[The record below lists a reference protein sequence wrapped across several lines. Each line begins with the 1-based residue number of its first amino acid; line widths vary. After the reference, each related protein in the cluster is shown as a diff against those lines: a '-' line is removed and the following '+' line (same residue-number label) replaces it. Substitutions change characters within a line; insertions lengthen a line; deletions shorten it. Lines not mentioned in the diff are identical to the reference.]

1 MKNHE
6 QILIIF
12 FYNFNHEFVSMHF
25 FHVSIKNAMK
35 NNITDFNNFDK
46 RKYFQSFKI
55 VIIIVAFISIYFRDV
70 YCIVGDNKIVKQ

>member
-46 RKYFQSFKI
+46 RKYF
-55 VIIIVAFISIYFRDV
+55 
-70 YCIVGDNKIVKQ
+70 